1 MEADSPLL
9 PQTLA
14 GLFLFIGHDIEYD
27 RYYSN
32 NDQDGEYLK
41 SCSHPV

>member
-14 GLFLFIGHDIEYD
+14 GLFLFTGHDIYD
-27 RYYSN
+27 RYYNSN